1 MREGLGWLWRAPVLR
16 LQVGQLGCSLLLL
29 TLGVGALVGSAI
41 TPGLQRRVG
50 TAGVIRVSALLTS
63 AGLLVP
69 GMTLSVIPI
78 GIGFA
83 LAGAGAGVMVVMWDI
98 ATITLRQDL
107 VPARLLGRVIAA
119 YRLVG
124 VGTIPIGAVLG
135 GQLAHLFGLQVPYLA
150 AGALAGLIL
159 VVSLLRLPGARV
171 TAALAEA
178 VH

>member
-1 MREGLGWLWRAPVLR
+1 MLALDR
-16 LQVGQLGCSLLLL
+16 LQVGQLGYSLLLL
-29 TLGVGALVGSAI
+29 TLGVGALAGSAI

-69 GMTLSVIPI
+69 GVTFAVVPI

-83 LAGAGAGVMVVMWDI
+83 LAGAGAMMWDI
-98 ATITLRQDL
+98 TTITLRQDL
-107 VPARLLGRVIAA
+107 VPAWLLGRAIAA
-119 YRLVG
+119 HRLVG
-124 VGTIPIGAVLG
+124 VGTIPLGAVLG

-150 AGALAGLIL
+150 AAALAGVIL

-171 TAALAEA
+171 TAALAEP